1 MEFYFD
7 ITTTKVYRA
16 LKISSMPLFAYSKLC
31 VQITFYAFMISLVA
45 FLFHVI
51 GMSLPLFVL
60 ILFIVSLE
68 FYSFLELK
76 IKKIVLPVLLS
87 DALASA
93 EQHNIAE
100 FLTIESADIIDY
112 AINFA
117 HQKGS
122 FEISSEFLLY
132 AGLVKSNDIKTLVF
146 RLGIDVV
153 KLQNDVKN
161 SLEKIQTQ
169 AIDKKS
175 LQYQQLSFLESFKK
189 VIQEA
194 AQATNKRNPHT
205 IGGKEIFIALATPDV
220 FFKKVL
226 VGQDLKV
233 ADVENLNTWLGAIE
247 EKIDEKKK
255 IWKKENLFAMGS
267 LGRDFAAGFTLTL
280 DRFSIDISKK
290 ARRDMFQETLSHQKE
305 INEIETILS
314 KSEQSNVLLVGDEGV
329 GKKSIIGEIA
339 RRCNGGLSLPELYGK
354 RVVELDA
361 ISLVSQIQDREQ
373 LEATL
378 DNIFKECLLAGNIIL
393 VIDELDNFVG
403 QTSEKLGTVDF
414 SGILAKYLAIGDFHF
429 IGITTPEGLHSKLEQ
444 YSLYMKYLRK
454 IKISEMSESET
465 IRILQNLIIG
475 IEQRSKMVVLYPS
488 IREIVHLTGRY
499 FPGVPFPKKAIDVLD
514 EAVAY
519 VRSLKDLPAGRHGR
533 IILPHHI
540 AQIIS
545 DKSQIPVGKMDF
557 KEKSVLLNLENLIHQ
572 RIVNQSEAVTEI
584 STAMRRARSG
594 LGSTKRPM
602 GTFLF
607 LGPTGVGKTETA
619 KALAEIYFGRVAKDF
634 SLSEPAGQGEEKMIR
649 LDMSEFQSISD
660 ISRLIGSMHPVQ
672 EQGIL
677 TTLVREKPFS
687 LILIDEIEKAHH
699 DILNLF
705 LQIFDEGHITDG
717 QGRKVIF
724 SNTIIICTSNAGA
737 SEILSS
743 IESGNII
750 SKEAL
755 LNNIFKQGIFK
766 PEFINRF
773 DATVVFHPLTKEN
786 LMDIA
791 QINLSSLAAKL
802 KEQEINFTI
811 TESLKEKIVQL
822 SYKPEFGAREMRR
835 IMQDNVENEIA
846 KALLS
851 DTIKKGDTIEMNPEN
866 FSIVRLH
873 GELNE

>member
-1 MEFYFD
+1 
-7 ITTTKVYRA
+7 
-16 LKISSMPLFAYSKLC
+16 
-31 VQITFYAFMISLVA
+31 
-45 FLFHVI
+45 
-51 GMSLPLFVL
+51 
-60 ILFIVSLE
+60 
-68 FYSFLELK
+68 
-76 IKKIVLPVLLS
+76 
-87 DALASA
+87 
-93 EQHNIAE
+93 
-100 FLTIESADIIDY
+100 
-112 AINFA
+112 
-117 HQKGS
+117 
-122 FEISSEFLLY
+122 
-132 AGLVKSNDIKTLVF
+132 
-146 RLGIDVV
+146 
-153 KLQNDVKN
+153 
-161 SLEKIQTQ
+161 
-169 AIDKKS
+169 
-175 LQYQQLSFLESFKK
+175 
-189 VIQEA
+189 
-194 AQATNKRNPHT
+194 
-205 IGGKEIFIALATPDV
+205 
-220 FFKKVL
+220 
-226 VGQDLKV
+226 
-233 ADVENLNTWLGAIE
+233 
-247 EKIDEKKK
+247 
-255 IWKKENLFAMGS
+255 
-267 LGRDFAAGFTLTL
+267 
-280 DRFSIDISKK
+280 
-290 ARRDMFQETLSHQKE
+290 
-305 INEIETILS
+305 
-314 KSEQSNVLLVGDEGV
+314 
-329 GKKSIIGEIA
+329 
-339 RRCNGGLSLPELYGK
+339 
-354 RVVELDA
+354 
-361 ISLVSQIQDREQ
+361 
-373 LEATL
+373 
-378 DNIFKECLLAGNIIL
+378 
-393 VIDELDNFVG
+393 
-403 QTSEKLGTVDF
+403 
-414 SGILAKYLAIGDFHF
+414 
-429 IGITTPEGLHSKLEQ
+429 
-444 YSLYMKYLRK
+444 
-454 IKISEMSESET
+454 
-465 IRILQNLIIG
+465 
-475 IEQRSKMVVLYPS
+475 
-488 IREIVHLTGRY
+488 
-499 FPGVPFPKKAIDVLD
+499 
-514 EAVAY
+514 
-519 VRSLKDLPAGRHGR
+519 
-533 IILPHHI
+533 
-540 AQIIS
+540 
-545 DKSQIPVGKMDF
+545 
-557 KEKSVLLNLENLIHQ
+557 
-572 RIVNQSEAVTEI
+572 
-584 STAMRRARSG
+584 
-594 LGSTKRPM
+594 M

-634 SLSEPAGQGEEKMIR
+634 SLSESADLREEKMIR

>member
-16 LKISSMPLFAYSKLC
+16 LKISSMPIFAYSKLC
-31 VQITFYAFMISLVA
+31 VQITFYAFMISAIA
-45 FLFHVI
+45 FLFHII
-51 GMSLPLFVL
+51 GINLPLFVL
-60 ILFIVSLE
+60 MLFIVSLE
-68 FYSFLELK
+68 LYSFLELK
-76 IKKIVLPVLLS
+76 IKKIILPVLLS
-87 DALASA
+87 DALTSA
-93 EQHNIAE
+93 KEHNMAE

-117 HQKGS
+117 HQKGFS
-122 FEISSEFLLY
+122 EISSEFLLY
-132 AGLVKSNDIKTLVF
+132 AGLVKSKDIKTLVF

-161 SLEKIQTQ
+161 SLEKFQTQ
-169 AIDKKS
+169 AIDKRS
-175 LQYQQLSFLESFKK
+175 VQYQQLSFSESFKK

-194 AQATNKRNPHT
+194 AQTTSKRNLQT
-205 IGGKEIFIALATPDV
+205 IGEKEIFIALAKQDV

-226 VGQDLKV
+226 VDQDLKV
-233 ADVENLNTWLGAIE
+233 ADVENLTEWLGVIE
-247 EKIDEKKK
+247 KKIDEKKK
-255 IWKKENLFAMGS
+255 VWKKENLFAIGS
-267 LGRDFAAGFTLTL
+267 LGRDFATGFTLTL

-290 ARRDMFQETLSHQKE
+290 AKWDMFQDTLSHQKE

-465 IRILQNLIIG
+465 IRILQNLIIS

-488 IREIVHLTGRY
+488 IREIVHLTARY

-519 VRSLKDLPAGRHGR
+519 VRSLKER

-737 SEILSS
+737 GDILSS

-766 PEFINRF
+766 LEFINRF

-791 QINLSSLAAKL
+791 QINLSSLAVKL
-802 KEQEINFTI
+802 KEQEINFMI

-866 FSIVRLH
+866 FSIVRLLS
-873 GELNE
+873 ELSE